1 MAPAPEVVVRWIPG
15 RRLAALLLLG
25 LIAYP
30 FGGIGLWLGLGY
42 SALLVLA
49 AVYEARVLAR
59 AVPKLTRRVDPRLLV
74 GVENQVL
81 LRIQNQ
87 TGLRLRATVRDDYP
101 DAFQADTDTE
111 VGETPL
117 LLGPHARTELRYR
130 VTPQERGRYHF
141 GALHVRIEGLLALG
155 AAIASIPAR
164 EAVRVF
170 PNLRG
175 PKRYELAA
183 RLGTLHSV
191 GVRTMRRGGGGGEF
205 EQMREYVAGDSLREI
220 DWKATAKRN
229 RPVTRVH
236 GQEQSQTVLI
246 ALDAGRMMATKL
258 DALAKLDHA
267 IHAALLLAYVALR
280 SGDRVGV
287 VVFADDVLTFVPPNR
302 GRNQYRRILETLA
315 TVEASPS
322 YVDFR
327 RLSAFV
333 RARVPRRALLVV
345 FSDLLD
351 DSQALPLAEQA
362 AALRA
367 KHLPLCVTMNDP
379 VADAIAFAPA
389 AGVGDV
395 YRRAAAAALLEDRD
409 AIRVHLRKSG
419 VGLVEAPAAEL
430 AVATVNRYLD
440 IKSRHAL

>member
-1 MAPAPEVVVRWIPG
+1 
-15 RRLAALLLLG
+15 
-25 LIAYP
+25 
-30 FGGIGLWLGLGY
+30 
-42 SALLVLA
+42 
-49 AVYEARVLAR
+49 
-59 AVPKLTRRVDPRLLV
+59 
-74 GVENQVL
+74 
-81 LRIQNQ
+81 
-87 TGLRLRATVRDDYP
+87 
-101 DAFQADTDTE
+101 
-111 VGETPL
+111 
-117 LLGPHARTELRYR
+117 
-130 VTPQERGRYHF
+130 
-141 GALHVRIEGLLALG
+141 
-155 AAIASIPAR
+155 
-164 EAVRVF
+164 
-170 PNLRG
+170 
-175 PKRYELAA
+175 
-183 RLGTLHSV
+183 LHSV
-191 GVRTMRRGGGGGEF
+191 GVRTVRRGGGGGEF
-205 EQMREYVAGDSLREI
+205 EQLREYVSGDSLREI

-258 DALAKLDHA
+258 DELAKLDHA

-280 SGDRVGV
+280 SGDKVGV

-302 GRNQYRRILETLA
+302 GRNQYRRILEALA

-379 VADAIAFAPA
+379 VADALAFAPA
-389 AGVGDV
+389 TTAQDV

>member
-1 MAPAPEVVVRWIPG
+1 
-15 RRLAALLLLG
+15 
-25 LIAYP
+25 
-30 FGGIGLWLGLGY
+30 
-42 SALLVLA
+42 
-49 AVYEARVLAR
+49 
-59 AVPKLTRRVDPRLLV
+59 
-74 GVENQVL
+74 
-81 LRIQNQ
+81 
-87 TGLRLRATVRDDYP
+87 
-101 DAFQADTDTE
+101 
-111 VGETPL
+111 
-117 LLGPHARTELRYR
+117 
-130 VTPQERGRYHF
+130 
-141 GALHVRIEGLLALG
+141 
-155 AAIASIPAR
+155 
-164 EAVRVF
+164 
-170 PNLRG
+170 
-175 PKRYELAA
+175 
-183 RLGTLHSV
+183 
-191 GVRTMRRGGGGGEF
+191 
-205 EQMREYVAGDSLREI
+205 
-220 DWKATAKRN
+220 
-229 RPVTRVH
+229 
-236 GQEQSQTVLI
+236 
-246 ALDAGRMMATKL
+246 MMATKL

-302 GRNQYRRILETLA
+302 GRNQYRRILEALA

-379 VADAIAFAPA
+379 VAEALAFAPA
-389 AGVGDV
+389 STPHDV

-409 AIRVHLRKSG
+409 AIRVHLRKAG

>member
-1 MAPAPEVVVRWIPG
+1 MSQASTVTVRWIPG
-15 RRLAALLLLG
+15 RRLAFLLLLG
-25 LIAYP
+25 VLAYP
-30 FGGIGLWLGLGY
+30 FGPAGLLFGLGY
-42 SALLVLA
+42 TALLALA
-49 AVYEARVLAR
+49 AVYEARVLAG
-59 AVPKLTRRVDPRLLV
+59 ALPALARRVEPRLLV
-74 GVENQVL
+74 GVENQVV

-87 TGLRLRATVRDDYP
+87 TGLNLRATVRDDFP
-101 DAFQADTDTE
+101 DAFEPDPDAVE
-111 VGETPL
+111 APIAL
-117 LLGPHARTELRYR
+117 APHARAELRYR
-130 VTPQERGRYHF
+130 VTPKERGRYHF
-141 GALHVRIEGLLALG
+141 GALHVRLEGLFALG
-155 AAIASIPAR
+155 AAIATLPAR

-183 RLGTLHSV
+183 RLGSLHSV
-191 GVRTMRRGGGGGEF
+191 GVRTVRRAGGGGEF
-205 EQMREYVAGDSLREI
+205 EQLREYVSGDSLREI

-258 DALAKLDHA
+258 DELTKLDHA

-302 GRNQYRRILETLA
+302 GRNQYRRILEALA

-379 VADAIAFAPA
+379 VADALAFAPA
-389 AGVGDV
+389 TSAQDV

-409 AIRVHLRKSG
+409 AIRVHLRKAG
-419 VGLVEAPAAEL
+419 VGLIEAPAAEL